1 MWKRVGS
8 ILRFSYDND
17 GLLSLDSTC
26 FAVGKNIEFICCVLN
41 SPMGH
46 FLLKDAPKTGT
57 GDLLVSVQAVEPR
70 MLPSISDEDN
80 IYFAEKI
87 ERLSEMTDTGL
98 EQEVAERVFDLYD
111 LSADER
117 DYIRTNY
124 LI

>member
-8 ILRFSYDND
+8 ILRFSYDKA

-46 FLLKDAPKTGT
+46 FLLKDAPNTGT
-57 GDLLVSVQAVEPR
+57 GDLLVSVQAVEPL
-70 MLPSISDEDN
+70 MLPCISEQDN

-87 ERLSEMTDTGL
+87 GSLSEMVVDNSL
-98 EQEVAERVFDLYD
+98 EQEVTECVFDLYG
-111 LSADER
+111 LSTEER
-117 DYIRTNY
+117 NYIKTNY
-124 LI
+124 C

>member
-1 MWKRVGS
+1 MWKRAGS
-8 ILRFSYDND
+8 ILRFSYDKA

-57 GDLLVSVQAVEPR
+57 GDLLVSVQAVEPLV
-70 MLPSISDEDN
+70 LPSISEEDN

-87 ERLSEMTDTGL
+87 DHLSEIDDDGL
-98 EQEVAERVFDLYD
+98 EQEVTECVFDLYG
-111 LSADER
+111 LSAEER
-117 DYIRTNY
+117 NYIRINY
-124 LI
+124 C